1 MAKAKKVV
9 ESNNSYDGADIVTLP
24 FPVCIQ
30 KRAHMYIGPTDD
42 SGVLTC
48 IREILNNSV
57 DEHLAGHCTHIEI
70 VRDGATSFSIR
81 DNGRG
86 IPFDVVD
93 GKNSLS
99 RIFGTLHAGR
109 NFTVKSVFSTGLN
122 GVGATAVNALSA
134 SFEVT
139 SKRGSEQ
146 GYIKFEEGYE
156 KDLKVSPKSKTLP
169 KPYDKSSTTVK
180 FSLATKFFEPDL
192 DVKDEDVERLIHET
206 AYLNSGLSITY
217 TYNGETK
224 VFLYTNGVRDL
235 LDNTL
240 NENKL
245 LKKSVSQLLLQTED
259 TSEIKAVHS
268 IISPIEKLQLQQFN
282 YIAIEGN
289 IGAGKT
295 TLSTK
300 LSEDCN
306 AKLVLERFAD
316 NPFLPK
322 FYKDQSRYA
331 FPLEMSF
338 LADRYQQLSD
348 DLAQFDLFKD
358 FVVADYHIFKS
369 LIFAK
374 VTLQEDEF
382 RLYKTMFDIIH
393 KEMPKPDLY
402 VYLYQNTERLLGNI
416 KKRGRSYEQEIP
428 ADYLEKINQGY
439 LDYIKTQT
447 DLNVLIIDVSD
458 LDFVKKQEDY
468 VFLLNEI
475 NKKIALARG

>member
-1 MAKAKKVV
+1 MLHVHKKTEKVNYKSKNVCYFAIMKQHQVILSVGSNQGNRLATIEACIELIHKEVAVV
-9 ESNNSYDGADIVTLP
+9 VKVSKIYEAPAWGFESEP
-24 FPVCIQ
+24 FYN
-30 KRAHMYIGPTDD
+30 AA
-42 SGVLTC
+42 
-48 IREILNNSV
+48 ILI
-57 DEHLAGHCTHIEI
+57 H
-70 VRDGATSFSIR
+70 
-81 DNGRG
+81 
-86 IPFDVVD
+86 
-93 GKNSLS
+93 
-99 RIFGTLHAGR
+99 
-109 NFTVKSVFSTGLN
+109 
-122 GVGATAVNALSA
+122 
-134 SFEVT
+134 T
-139 SKRGSEQ
+139 SKSAQKILKQVLKVEKTLGRVRS
-146 GYIKFEEGYE
+146 
-156 KDLKVSPKSKTLP
+156 KDLGYQARIIDVDIIAFDEEIIATENLQIPHPLLQ
-169 KPYDKSSTTVK
+169 DRK
-180 FSLATKFFEPDL
+180 FVLQPMLDL
-192 DVKDEDVERLIHET
+192 GFNWEHPI
-206 AYLNSGLSITY
+206 
-217 TYNGETK
+217 
-224 VFLYTNGVRDL
+224 
-235 LDNTL
+235 
-240 NENKL
+240 
-245 LKKSVSQLLLQTED
+245 LKKSVVQLLAQTED
-259 TSEIKAVHS
+259 VSELLAVHS
-268 IISPIEKLQLQQFN
+268 ITAPIERLALQQFN

-295 TLSTK
+295 TLASK
-300 LSEDCN
+300 LAEDCN

-402 VYLYQNTERLLGNI
+402 VYLYQNTERLLANI

-447 DLNVLIIDVSD
+447 DLNVLVIDVSE
-458 LDFVKKQEDY
+458 LDFVKRQEDY
-468 VFLLNEI
+468 LFLLNEI
-475 NKKIALARG
+475 NNKIKN

>member
-1 MAKAKKVV
+1 MSQHQVILSLGSNQGNRLETIQSCIDLIHNEVATVVKVSKIYETPAWGFESEPFYNAAILIHTSKSAQKILNQVLKVEKKLGRIR
-9 ESNNSYDGADIVTLP
+9 S
-24 FPVCIQ
+24 
-30 KRAHMYIGPTDD
+30 KD
-42 SGVLTC
+42 SGYQARIIDVDIIVFDEEIISTETLQVPHPLMHNRKFVLQPM
-48 IREILNNSV
+48 L
-57 DEHLAGHCTHIEI
+57 DL
-70 VRDGATSFSIR
+70 
-81 DNGRG
+81 
-86 IPFDVVD
+86 
-93 GKNSLS
+93 
-99 RIFGTLHAGR
+99 
-109 NFTVKSVFSTGLN
+109 GLN
-122 GVGATAVNALSA
+122 W
-134 SFEVT
+134 EH
-139 SKRGSEQ
+139 
-146 GYIKFEEGYE
+146 
-156 KDLKVSPKSKTLP
+156 P
-169 KPYDKSSTTVK
+169 
-180 FSLATKFFEPDL
+180 
-192 DVKDEDVERLIHET
+192 
-206 AYLNSGLSITY
+206 
-217 TYNGETK
+217 
-224 VFLYTNGVRDL
+224 
-235 LDNTL
+235 
-240 NENKL
+240 L
-245 LKKSVSQLLLQTED
+245 LKKSVSQLLVQAED
-259 TSEIKAVHS
+259 ASEIKAVQS
-268 IISPIEKLQLQQFN
+268 IVSPIEKLQLQQFN

-402 VYLYQNTERLLGNI
+402 VYLYQNTERLLENI

-475 NKKIALARG
+475 NRKIVLARG

>member
-1 MAKAKKVV
+1 LLFCFEMKNQNRIVLSLG
-9 ESNNSYDGADIVTLP
+9 SNLGDRLKTIQL
-24 FPVCIQ
+24 CI
-30 KRAHMYIGPTDD
+30 D
-42 SGVLTC
+42 S
-48 IREILNNSV
+48 IHNSV
-57 DEHLAGHCTHIEI
+57 ATVVKVSSVYESPSWGFESEPFYNCAVVIHSSKSPQKLLSFLLGLEKKMGRERKNAQNYEARVIDIDIISVNEEIIE
-70 VRDGATSFSIR
+70 TESLK
-81 DNGRG
+81 
-86 IPFDVVD
+86 IPHPEMQ
-93 GKNSLS
+93 N
-99 RIFGTLHAGR
+99 R
-109 NFTVKSVFSTGLN
+109 NFVLYPMN
-122 GVGATAVNALSA
+122 
-134 SFEVT
+134 
-139 SKRGSEQ
+139 
-146 GYIKFEEGYE
+146 
-156 KDLKVSPKSKTLP
+156 
-169 KPYDKSSTTVK
+169 
-180 FSLATKFFEPDL
+180 DL
-192 DVKDEDVERLIHET
+192 D
-206 AYLNSGLSITY
+206 LNW
-217 TYNGETK
+217 EHPK
-224 VFLYTNGVRDL
+224 
-235 LDNTL
+235 
-240 NENKL
+240 
-245 LKKSVSQLLLQTED
+245 LKKTVSELLASSLDE
-259 TSEIKAVHS
+259 SKCIAIEKL
-268 IISPIEKLQLQQFN
+268 ISPIEKLNVQQLN

-295 TLSTK
+295 TLATK
-300 LSEDCN
+300 IANDCN

-402 VYLYQNTERLLGNI
+402 VYLYQNTERLLENI

-428 ADYLEKINQGY
+428 ADYLEKINRGY

-447 DLNVLIIDVSD
+447 DLNVLVIDVSN

-468 VFLLNEI
+468 IFLLNEI
-475 NKKIALARG
+475 NKKI